1 MATLLHIEDGDP
13 QPPARPF
20 ALWALGFRPLYL
32 AAGLFAA
39 LSVGAWVAQFSTGWF
54 TGTAALQDPLW
65 HAHEMIFGFA
75 FAVIVG
81 FLYTAVRNWT
91 GQPTP
96 TGAALAANVAL
107 WLAARFLLFTPWPLA
122 AAAADAA
129 FALAAAW
136 GIGVPLYR
144 SANRRNAFF
153 VALLIA
159 FGAANVAFHLAM
171 AGMLD
176 LPVRRFIQLGLDLVL
191 FVMVVMGGRVIPM
204 FTANARQVRVRRLAW
219 LEPLALGSVLALLGA
234 SLAGL
239 PPMVIAACA
248 ALAAAAHTVR
258 ISFWRPWA
266 TLGHPLLWILH
277 ASYAWIVAHLALRA
291 LAALDLADGSA
302 ATHALTVGAIG
313 GLILG
318 MMVRTARGHTGRPL
332 QASAMEIAAFAS
344 IQLAAVVRVLVPV
357 AAPAFTLP
365 SITISGAL
373 WTLGFGAFVIKF
385 WPILTR
391 ARADGRPG

>member
-1 MATLLHIEDGDP
+1 MATLLKIEDGDP
-13 QPPARPF
+13 RPPAQQF
-20 ALWALGFRPLYL
+20 ALWALGFRPFYL
-32 AAGLFAA
+32 VAGLFAA
-39 LSVGAWVAQFSTGWF
+39 LSVGAWTAHFSNGWF
-54 TGTAALQDPLW
+54 AGAAALQDPLW

-75 FAVIVG
+75 LAVIVG
-81 FLYTAVRNWT
+81 FLFTAVRNWT

-96 TGAALAANVAL
+96 TGALLAAIVAL
-107 WLAARFLLFTPWPLA
+107 WLAARLLLFTPWPLA
-122 AAAADAA
+122 AATADAA

-136 GIGVPLYR
+136 GIGAPIYR
-144 SANRRNAFF
+144 SRNGRNAFF

-159 FGAANVAFHLAM
+159 FGAANVTFHLAM
-171 AGMLD
+171 AGVLD
-176 LPVRRFIQLGLDLVL
+176 LEARRFTQLGLDLVL

-204 FTANARQVRVRRLAW
+204 FTSNARQIRVRRLAW

-239 PPMVIAACA
+239 PPMVVASCA
-248 ALAAAAHTVR
+248 ALAAVAHTMR

-277 ASYAWIVAHLALRA
+277 ASYLWIIVHLALRA
-291 LAALDLADGSA
+291 LAALDLAGGSA

-318 MMVRTARGHTGRPL
+318 MMTRTARGHTGRPL
-332 QASAMEIAAFAS
+332 QASGTEIAAFAL
-344 IQLAAVVRVLVPV
+344 IQLAAVVRVLLPI
-357 AAPAFTLP
+357 AAPALTLA
-365 SITISGAL
+365 SIGLSGAL
-373 WTLGFGAFVIKF
+373 WALAFGAFVVKF

>member
-1 MATLLHIEDGDP
+1 MSSLLQIEDGNP
-13 QPPARPF
+13 RPPARPF

-32 AAGLFAA
+32 GAGVFAA
-39 LSVGAWVAQFSTGWF
+39 VSICAWVAQFAGWHA
-54 TGTAALQDPLW
+54 GWPSDPLW

-81 FLYTAVRNWT
+81 FLFTALGNWT
-91 GQPTP
+91 GQRTP
-96 TGAALAANVAL
+96 TGAPLAATVAL
-107 WLAARFLLFTPWPLA
+107 WLAARLLLLSPWPLA
-122 AAAADAA
+122 AAAADGA

-153 VALLIA
+153 VVLLVA
-159 FGAANVAFHLAM
+159 FGAANLAFHLAM
-171 AGMLD
+171 AGLIE
-176 LPVRRFIQLGLDLVL
+176 LSPRRFTQLGLDLVL

-219 LEPLALGSVLALLGA
+219 LEPIALGSVLALLGA

-239 PPMVIAACA
+239 PPLVVAACA
-248 ALAAAAHTVR
+248 ALAAAAHALR

-266 TLGHPLLWILH
+266 TIGHPILWILH
-277 ASYAWIVAHLALRA
+277 ASYAWIVVHLALRA
-291 LAALDLADGSA
+291 LAALDLVAASI

-318 MMVRTARGHTGRPL
+318 MMARTARGHTGRPL
-332 QASAMEIAAFAS
+332 QASALETAAFAL
-344 IQLAAVVRVLVPV
+344 IQLAAATRVLLPI
-357 AAPAFTLP
+357 AAPATTLAA
-365 SITISGAL
+365 ITASGVL
-373 WTLGFGAFVIKF
+373 WSVAFGLFVVKF
-385 WPILTR
+385 APILTR

>member
-13 QPPARPF
+13 RPPARPF

-32 AAGLFAA
+32 GAGLFAA
-39 LSVGAWVAQFSTGWF
+39 LSIAAWTASFGTGWLA
-54 TGTAALQDPLW
+54 GAPALHDPLW

-81 FLYTAVRNWT
+81 FLFTAVRNWT

-96 TGAALAANVAL
+96 AGAPLAATVAL
-107 WLAARFLLFTPWPLA
+107 WLAARLLLFSPWPLA

-144 SANRRNAFF
+144 SGNRRNAFF
-153 VALLIA
+153 VALLVA

-171 AGMLD
+171 AGFFD
-176 LPVRRFIQLGLDLVL
+176 LPARRFTQLGLDLVL

-219 LEPLALGSVLALLGA
+219 LEPVALGSVLALLGA
-234 SLAGL
+234 SLADL
-239 PPMVIAACA
+239 PPAAVAACA
-248 ALAAAAHTVR
+248 ALAAVANAAR

-266 TLGHPLLWILH
+266 TLRHPILWILH

-291 LAALDLADGSA
+291 LAALDLAGASA

-318 MMVRTARGHTGRPL
+318 MMTRTARGHTGRPL
-332 QASAMEIAAFAS
+332 KASAPETAAFVL
-344 IQLAAVVRVLVPV
+344 IQLAAAVRVFLPL
-357 AAPAFTLP
+357 AAPAAALLA
-365 SITISGAL
+365 IQLSGAL
-373 WTLGFGAFVIKF
+373 WTAAFGLFVVKF
-385 WPILTR
+385 WPVLTR
-391 ARADGRPG
+391 ARIDGRPG

>member
-1 MATLLHIEDGDP
+1 MATFLQIEDGDP
-13 QPPARPF
+13 RPPARPF

-32 AAGLFAA
+32 GAGLFAV
-39 LSVGAWVAQFSTGWF
+39 LSICAWVAQFAGWHA
-54 TGTAALQDPLW
+54 GGPSDPLW

-81 FLYTAVRNWT
+81 FLFTAVGNWT
-91 GQPTP
+91 AQPTP
-96 TGAALAANVAL
+96 TGAPLAAIVAL
-107 WLAARFLLFTPWPLA
+107 WLTARALLAFGMPLA
-122 AAAADAA
+122 SAAADAA

-136 GIGVPLYR
+136 GIGVPLFR
-144 SANRRNAFF
+144 SGNRRNAFF
-153 VALLIA
+153 VVLLIA

-171 AGMLD
+171 AGVLD
-176 LPVRRFIQLGLDLVL
+176 LQPRRFTQLGMDLVL

-239 PPMVIAACA
+239 PAAVIAACA
-248 ALAAAAHTVR
+248 ALAALANGLR

-277 ASYAWIVAHLALRA
+277 ASYAWIVVHLALRA
-291 LAALDLADGSA
+291 FAALDLVGASS

-318 MMVRTARGHTGRPL
+318 MMTRTARGHTGRPL
-332 QASAMEIAAFAS
+332 QASAMETAAFAL
-344 IQLAAVVRVLVPV
+344 IQLAAMARVFLPLAVPAMALTAIPV
-357 AAPAFTLP
+357 
-365 SITISGAL
+365 SGAL
-373 WTLGFGAFVIKF
+373 WVAAFGLYVVKF

-391 ARADGRPG
+391 ARLDGRPG